1 MLQQRDTIRIIS
13 TARKISP
20 TEVLPAI
27 LKLQEWGYR
36 VETGQHL
43 FKEYNQ
49 FAGTDEQRAE
59 DLQNTIN
66 DENVNAILCARGGYG
81 TVRII
86 DKIDFSPLLKQ
97 HKPIIGFSDVT
108 VLLAHLSQLNIPSV
122 HATMPILFEQEGNH
136 EALAS
141 LKNIFSGTPNEY
153 SIKTHPFNSLGK
165 TKAPIVGGNLSIINN
180 LIGTTSGLDTKGK
193 ILFLEDLD
201 EYEYHIDRMMVHLD
215 RAGLL
220 KDLAG
225 LIIGHMSG
233 MHDNTISFGSTAYE
247 TIKRI
252 TDKYNYP
259 ICFDFP
265 VGHEADNRAIR
276 CNEVATLIV
285 ESHEVKFS
293 N

>member
-1 MLQQRDTIRIIS
+1 MLQKGDTIRIIS

-27 LKLQEWGYR
+27 KKLQEWGYR
-36 VETGQHL
+36 VETGKNL
-43 FKEYNQ
+43 FEIHHQ
-49 FAGTDEQRAE
+49 FAGSDKQRTE
-59 DLQNTIN
+59 DLQDAIN
-66 DENVNAILCARGGYG
+66 DPKVKAILCARGGYG

-86 DKIDFSPLLKQ
+86 DKVDFSSLKQ
-97 HKPIIGFSDVT
+97 IHKPIIGFSDVT
-108 VLLAHLSQLNIPSV
+108 VLLSHLSQLNISSI
-122 HATMPILFEQEGNH
+122 HGIMPILFEQEGNQ

-141 LKNIFSGTPNEY
+141 LQNIFRGTTNNYTVP
-153 SIKTHPFNSLGK
+153 SHPFNKSGNV
-165 TKAPIVGGNLSIINN
+165 TAPIVGGNLSIINN
-180 LIGTTSGLDTKGK
+180 LIGTSSGLDTTGK

-220 KDLAG
+220 KNLAG

-233 MHDNTISFGSTAYE
+233 MHDNSIPFGSTSYE
-247 TIKRI
+247 TIKNI
-252 TDKYNYP
+252 TNKYDYP

-276 CNEVATLIV
+276 CNESATLTV
-285 ESHEVKFS
+285 EENGVIFR